1 MFRSGRYSDINVP
14 VNFPV
19 RTKFMPYP
27 HKNSDGV
34 IPKKVEPDIW
44 GGKPAPG
51 EAQPFTQTVDKL
63 KKLLED
69 TYGLPVVEHK
79 DLYANKAYF
88 SNPSFAQYVPP
99 PSVVANMS
107 LVEKEKLLNQL
118 KKYGVIPNSWEYK
131 EDPILIPA
139 TEVKK
144 WFWEPGDPVVAPMHS
159 VVDLTVYTN
168 MPGLAKNHNK
178 VGASWVIDPTH
189 DYTESEIRA
198 RLQQGFKAMEELII
212 KSLKENKK

>member
-1 MFRSGRYSDINVP
+1 MSRSGRYSDINVP

-44 GGKPAPG
+44 DIIKPPTSK
-51 EAQPFTQTVDKL
+51 EFTQMLKGVGYYPTEAMNAV
-63 KKLLED
+63 KKLEGA
-69 TYGLPVVEHK
+69 T
-79 DLYANKAYF
+79 
-88 SNPSFAQYVPP
+88 SFMTMADKQKYV
-99 PSVVANMS
+99 A
-107 LVEKEKLLNQL
+107 QL
-118 KKYGVIPNSWEYK
+118 KAHGLLPKDWEYK

>member
-1 MFRSGRYSDINVP
+1 MIDSHRDI
-14 VNFPV
+14 
-19 RTKFMPYP
+19 
-27 HKNSDGV
+27 D
-34 IPKKVEPDIW
+34 
-44 GGKPAPG
+44 
-51 EAQPFTQTVDKL
+51 
-63 KKLLED
+63 LLRF
-69 TYGLPVVEHK
+69 LH
-79 DLYANKAYF
+79 
-88 SNPSFAQYVPP
+88 
-99 PSVVANMS
+99 
-107 LVEKEKLLNQL
+107 
-118 KKYGVIPNSWEYK
+118 IPNDSRYLFDIGKGRVVVYEVLLTVSSVIVVTDNSLHHEYK